1 MQLFCKIF
9 LIFHAFQHNK
19 NFRNPR
25 EAFIIVRNKL
35 QNKRFFSIILFFYVF
50 PLKNFLNEVLT
61 PSIIYMPLQHN
72 KYAALAL
79 FFPFKPNEFRKKIFL
94 YDQQLFSMWKTY
106 QSYISCKREHYAVN
120 ISSTHN
126 MRE

>member
-19 NFRNPR
+19 NFRNPH
-25 EAFIIVRNKL
+25 ESFIIVRDKI

-61 PSIIYMPLQHN
+61 PSIIYICHYSITNMRLLLYFFHLSQTN
-72 KYAALAL
+72 FAKKY
-79 FFPFKPNEFRKKIFL
+79 
-94 YDQQLFSMWKTY
+94 
-106 QSYISCKREHYAVN
+106 
-120 ISSTHN
+120 SSTINNFSQYGNHIN
-126 MRE
+126 LTSHVRESIMRLTFHPHTI

>member
-25 EAFIIVRNKL
+25 EAFISVRNKL

-72 KYAALAL
+72 KYATLAL
-79 FFPFKPNEFRKKIFL
+79 FFPFKPNEFRRKYSPTINN
-94 YDQQLFSMWKTY
+94 FSQCGKHINLT
-106 QSYISCKREHYAVN
+106 SHVRGSI
-120 ISSTHN
+120 
-126 MRE
+126 MRLTFHPHTI